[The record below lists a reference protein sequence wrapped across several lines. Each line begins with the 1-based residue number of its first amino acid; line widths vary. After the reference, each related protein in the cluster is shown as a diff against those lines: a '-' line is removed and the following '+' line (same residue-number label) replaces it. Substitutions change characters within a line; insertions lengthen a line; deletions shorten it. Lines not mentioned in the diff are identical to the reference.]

1 LIELFN
7 PLEGRMIQ
15 ILDES
20 GRVDKALEPP
30 LSKAV
35 LKRMYSLMVTTRE
48 ADEKSFKLQ
57 RQGRMGTLAQSLGH
71 EACQIGTSLALAEGD
86 WFFPYFRDLGAYIT
100 IGYALKNY
108 FLYWMGSEKGVDIPQ
123 DLNLFPMAIPVAS
136 QCPQSVGTG
145 LAVKI
150 SGEKRAVL
158 TTLGDGATSEGDF
171 HEALNFAGVFK
182 TPNVFVCYDNQWAI
196 SVPRKRQT
204 ASKTIAQK
212 ALSYGFP
219 GVMVDGND
227 VLAVYTA
234 AKEALDSARK
244 GGGPTLIEAFTY
256 RMSDHTTSDDASKYR
271 SEKELEAWRKKD
283 PIDRF
288 RAYLAEKKIW
298 NEDFEKEVRAE
309 ALKQIDKAVKE
320 AEAAPPPTI
329 EELFEHTYK
338 DMPPELAAQREELE
352 TFLKESGQ

>member
-1 LIELFN
+1 MIEQYN
-7 PLEGRMIQ
+7 PLQGKMFQ

-20 GRVDKALEPP
+20 GHVDQALEPP
-30 LSKAV
+30 LSKTV
-35 LKRMYSLMVTTRE
+35 LKKMYSLMVTTRE

-57 RQGRMGTLAQSLGH
+57 RQGRMGTFAPSLGH
-71 EACQIGTSLALAEGD
+71 EACQIGTALALAEGD
-86 WFFPYFRDLGAYIT
+86 WFFPYFRDLGSYIT

-108 FLYWMGSEKGVDIPQ
+108 FLYWMGSEKGIDIPP
-123 DLNLFPMAIPVAS
+123 DLNLFPLAIPVAS
-136 QCPQSVGTG
+136 QCPHSVGAAI
-145 LAVKI
+145 AVKI

-196 SVPRKRQT
+196 SVPRSRQT

-212 ALSYGFP
+212 ALAYGFP

-234 AKEALDSARK
+234 TKEAMDKARR
-244 GGGPTLIEAFTY
+244 GGGPTFIEALTY

-271 SEKELEAWRKKD
+271 TEKELEVWRKKD

-288 RAYLAEKKIW
+288 RTYLAGKKIW
-298 NEDFEKEVRAE
+298 NEDFEKEVRNRSS
-309 ALKQIDKAVKE
+309 KSIDKAVKE
-320 AEAAPPPTI
+320 AEDTSPPAI
-329 EELFEHTYK
+329 KELFKHTYK
-338 DMPPELAAQREELE
+338 DMPPELAAQMEELE
-352 TFLKESGQ
+352 SFLKESGQ